1 MLSLLL
7 LTCRRVITWTSLRV
21 CLGWLKCM
29 GTDSSM
35 LFSMPRLCSPK
46 RSLNVAGLS
55 VLLMWRSL
63 NVAGLANVLTRK
75 GGVLF

>member
-7 LTCRRVITWTSLRV
+7 LTYRRGITWTSLRV

-35 LFSMPRLCSPK
+35 LFSMPRLCFPK
-46 RSLNVAGLS
+46 RSL
-55 VLLMWRSL
+55 SL
-63 NVAGLANVLTRK
+63 CVAGLANVLTRK
-75 GGVLF
+75 GGILFNATFAVD

>member
-7 LTCRRVITWTSLRV
+7 LTCRRGITWTSLRV
-21 CLGWLKCM
+21 CLGWLKCI

-46 RSLNVAGLS
+46 RSLNVRQVWPMYCQGRVGS
-55 VLLMWRSL
+55 FLMQRL
-63 NVAGLANVLTRK
+63 QLIK
-75 GGVLF
+75 